1 MKKSDKLTPIV
12 TLVIYYG
19 EKPWDAAKSL
29 YDMMELPDELRP
41 FVNNHFMNLI
51 ELRNSKLNFHNKN
64 NIDLF
69 HLLQLM
75 YNRNIPNRK
84 QLAIDYAD
92 ENLVDRSVLLAIGGI
107 HKVKFNFLE
116 KEGLSMCT
124 LFEEIKKE
132 GKLIGKAE
140 GELIGRAKEIISLG
154 REFGLDDEA
163 IILKLQERLDI
174 DAAKSREYFEQ
185 FN

>member
-51 ELRNSKLNFHNKN
+51 ELRNSKL
-64 NIDLF
+64 
-69 HLLQLM
+69 
-75 YNRNIPNRK
+75 
-84 QLAIDYAD
+84 
-92 ENLVDRSVLLAIGGI
+92 
-107 HKVKFNFLE
+107 NFLE